1 MNDRSAPT
9 IHILAGP
16 NGAGKTTF
24 AKSYLPTFADC
35 REFLNADL
43 IASGLAPFAPET
55 QAARASELLL
65 QRIEELVADRASFS
79 FETTLSARTYRPAI
93 VKWRRWGYR
102 ITLHFFWLPT
112 VEMAIQRVAKRVR
125 EGGHGIPES
134 VIRRRYTRG
143 LLNLFRSFPRAS
155 FMTVPK
161 SLRCQSPRLT
171 MQQCRSWTIL
181 NGRSFSGRHR
191 RHVAMSSHPNDS
203 LIAKVKLALEDAG
216 RQAIERARA
225 ANSTLVIWRD
235 GQIVELTPD
244 EATRELEANLA
255 ARRAQTGR

>member
-143 LLNLFRSFPRAS
+143 LLNLFELYLPIVSTGIIYDGAEIPA
-155 FMTVPK
+155 MPIAEIDDAA
-161 SLRCQSPRLT
+161 
-171 MQQCRSWTIL
+171 MQVLDYSQWQIIL
-181 NGRSFSGRHR
+181 
-191 RHVAMSSHPNDS
+191 
-203 LIAKVKLALEDAG
+203 
-216 RQAIERARA
+216 RQAQEAR
-225 ANSTLVIWRD
+225 
-235 GQIVELTPD
+235 GD
-244 EATRELEANLA
+244 E
-255 ARRAQTGR
+255 